1 MFSYCSYELYFP
13 WGKIKKSSSW
23 RDNSLFP
30 PSLSKVE
37 RIIAQSLFGQLRL
50 QGKFRIRKAKSIIF
64 GSVSENMDPPALN
77 IRKTPFIQWWGRM
90 IQDPAFRKMALTVLI
105 FLSWIHCFHVWLS
118 LEKKKKWSPWD
129 GEVGRVGEWWGNGMG
144 CEYHKNKSGH
154 NYFPG
159 ILESSSTY
167 HQFWNSGQK
176 HLTPDSHLFPLKKVN
191 SHFSDSL
198 WFISVEKGRMWCQTK
213 TLFPETALW
222 NLNKQKTQLIHFPS
236 VTLKLK

>member
-1 MFSYCSYELYFP
+1 MRQNDTGSCFQKDCFDCSDIPELNPLFSCVVIL
-13 WGKIKKSSSW
+13 G
-23 RDNSLFP
+23 N
-30 PSLSKVE
+30 
-37 RIIAQSLFGQLRL
+37 
-50 QGKFRIRKAKSIIF
+50 
-64 GSVSENMDPPALN
+64 
-77 IRKTPFIQWWGRM
+77 
-90 IQDPAFRKMALTVLI
+90 
-105 FLSWIHCFHVWLS
+105 
-118 LEKKKKWSPWD
+118 KKKWSPWD

-176 HLTPDSHLFPLKKVN
+176 HLTPDSRLFPLKKVN

-198 WFISVEKGRMWCQTK
+198 WFISVEKGRMWCKTK

-222 NLNKQKTQLIHFPS
+222 NLNKSKTQLIHFPS
-236 VTLKLK
+236 VTLKLN